1 MNGAKG
7 NVCYWWLQQDIVPSV
22 GPNNSRRF
30 RHIYFLICEQ
40 IVCLNH
46 HLLLIR
52 LPSALCSAAQRQ
64 NIPSLLSGPAKGN
77 SANLIF
83 AHYVRSALCK
93 EEGKILSL
101 LGRES
106 RRRFNPP
113 FTHRHTHSLSSFVCS
128 SMRQETKIRLKLH
141 QHAPLSFFSLLPL
154 PAIFFELYA
163 FRFVSDTAQYKHVK
177 YQGLQRRA
185 SEHDQKGRT

>member
-1 MNGAKG
+1 M
-7 NVCYWWLQQDIVPSV
+7 
-22 GPNNSRRF
+22 
-30 RHIYFLICEQ
+30 
-40 IVCLNH
+40 CLNH

-83 AHYVRSALCK
+83 AHYVRSVHSAKKRGKFFLCL
-93 EEGKILSL
+93 EGKVGGVLTRRLPIDTHTLSVPLYAVSCAKKQKLGSNYITMLLSL
-101 LGRES
+101 
-106 RRRFNPP
+106 
-113 FTHRHTHSLSSFVCS
+113 
-128 SMRQETKIRLKLH
+128 
-141 QHAPLSFFSLLPL
+141 FFSLLPL